1 MLFRAGFVRF
11 CFNLQLRPY
20 GGQVGNKPATESKK
34 DSQAQVDKD
43 RTRGT
48 ESKSHGHEQ
57 CSIRY
62 DCQGGNK
69 PATES
74 KKKTIRHRQARKRQ
88 SWQKKA
94 KREEQKAK
102 KINIESEFAFI
113 LWEKG
118 AVKFWLPSCREKSE
132 LFVLV

>member
-20 GGQVGNKPATESKK
+20 GGQGGNKPATESKK
-34 DSQAQVDKD
+34 DNQAQ
-43 RTRGT
+43 TG
-48 ESKSHGHEQ
+48 
-57 CSIRY
+57 
-62 DCQGGNK
+62 
-69 PATES
+69 
-74 KKKTIRHRQARKRQ
+74 KKKTIVAEKSKEARAE
-88 SWQKKA
+88 S
-94 KREEQKAK
+94 K

-118 AVKFWLPSCREKSE
+118 AVKFCLPSCREKTE

>member
-1 MLFRAGFVRF
+1 MSVFVLR
-11 CFNLQLRPY
+11 LQLRPY
-20 GGQVGNKPATESKK
+20 DCQGGNKPATESKK
-34 DSQAQVDKD
+34 DNQAQVDKD

-74 KKKTIRHRQARKRQ
+74 KKDSQAQTGKKKTIVAEKSKEARAE
-88 SWQKKA
+88 S
-94 KREEQKAK
+94 
-102 KINIESEFAFI
+102 KINIKSEFTFI

-118 AVKFWLPSCREKSE
+118 TVKFCLPICREKTE

>member
-74 KKKTIRHRQARKRQ
+74 KKRQ
-88 SWQKKA
+88 SGTDRQEKDNRGRKKQRGKSRKQKNKYRIGICFYFMGKRSRKVLFA
-94 KREEQKAK
+94 K
-102 KINIESEFAFI
+102 
-113 LWEKG
+113 
-118 AVKFWLPSCREKSE
+118 LP
-132 LFVLV
+132 